1 MNRGRAVRVLV
12 TEWARDDLRAIQLRH
27 PDVVV
32 KVLSLLQQL
41 ESGRLQVRRLR
52 SFSKT
57 GDLSDCGKIPVLV
70 DGAPEHRIV
79 VREMGDGDFEVVEVV
94 AVEERADDL
103 VYLLT
108 ALRLSRL
115 VEPVHRSDVE
125 RRVARVLAVR
135 RAKQGD

>member
-1 MNRGRAVRVLV
+1 MNRGRAGRVLV

-52 SFSKT
+52 SFGKT

>member
-1 MNRGRAVRVLV
+1 MNRGSAVRVLV

-41 ESGRLQVRRLR
+41 ESGRLLVRRLR
-52 SFSKT
+52 SFGKT

-79 VREMGDGDFEVVEVV
+79 VRELGDGDFEIVEVV

>member
-79 VREMGDGDFEVVEVV
+79 VRELGDGDFEIVEVV

>member
-52 SFSKT
+52 SFGKT

-135 RAKQGD
+135 RAKQAD

>member
-1 MNRGRAVRVLV
+1 VNRGRTVRVLV
-12 TEWARDDLRAIQLRH
+12 TEWARDDLRAIQPRH

-52 SFSKT
+52 SFGKT

-79 VREMGDGDFEVVEVV
+79 VRELGDGDFEIVEVV

-115 VEPVHRSDVE
+115 VQPAHRSDME

>member
-1 MNRGRAVRVLV
+1 
-12 TEWARDDLRAIQLRH
+12 
-27 PDVVV
+27 
-32 KVLSLLQQL
+32 
-41 ESGRLQVRRLR
+41 LQVRRLR
-52 SFSKT
+52 SFGKT

>member
-52 SFSKT
+52 SFGKT
-57 GDLSDCGKIPVLV
+57 GDLSDGGKIPVLV

-79 VREMGDGDFEVVEVV
+79 VREMGDGEFEVVEVV

>member
-1 MNRGRAVRVLV
+1 MNRGRAGRVLV

-41 ESGRLQVRRLR
+41 ESERLQIRRLR
-52 SFSKT
+52 SFGKT

-79 VREMGDGDFEVVEVV
+79 VRELGDGDFEIVEVV